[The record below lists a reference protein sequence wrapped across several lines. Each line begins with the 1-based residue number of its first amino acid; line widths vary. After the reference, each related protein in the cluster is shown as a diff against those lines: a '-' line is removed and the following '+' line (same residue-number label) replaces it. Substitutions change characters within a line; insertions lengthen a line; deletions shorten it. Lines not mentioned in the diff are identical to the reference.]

1 MNNLF
6 ILIKSMSKSEK
17 RHFKLFTQAFGK
29 KDSVY
34 LKLFDAIDKQEEYDE
49 AVLTK
54 KMKVKHLSPYKKFLF
69 ENILKTLRIYH
80 AEHNEAFQ
88 LIDNFQN
95 ISLLRNRGLFKD
107 ALRVYERTYKKL
119 KQLHLYTFLVE
130 LLNTGESLWLSY
142 LPNKEMTD
150 KLVDLQQE
158 KLAYIEYAKS
168 IVSYRALARDIKNML
183 RILHPLRSEEHEAE
197 IFTLLQNPLL
207 QDKKEAQTI
216 IAQSL
221 YYECQNMLHMAMLDY
236 ERVKIDAK
244 EAVVFLEAQD
254 DRSPVYYK
262 TLVANLVTGLLACAK
277 SKDDALFQELEA
289 KYEVFQKEVLA
300 HKNVGT
306 HFEVLIEKLY
316 YNFKLHYWIEQND
329 FETIIEMEEKVVVF
343 WKKQQRFLDSDWRMT
358 VGFFFAQ
365 AFFFNKQLDKAQ
377 AWVDILLD
385 EERNNPKIP
394 CICNARIL
402 NLMIQYEKKN
412 FFLLYSLFCS
422 TKRYLNKNE
431 RIFKGERV
439 MLNFFKW
446 VGENEGSPHLNSK
459 LDKLT
464 QKLKEVCADK
474 YEKNF
479 FQEMKL
485 EYWLNYLEVNQ

>member
-1 MNNLF
+1 
-6 ILIKSMSKSEK
+6 MSKSEK

-29 KDSVY
+29 KDSIY
-34 LKLFDAIDKQEEYDE
+34 IQLFDAIDKQDEYDE
-49 AVLTK
+49 AVLLK
-54 KMKVKHLSPYKKFLF
+54 KMEIKKLSSYKKYLF
-69 ENILKTLRIYH
+69 ENILKALRIYH

-95 ISLLRNRGLFKD
+95 ISLLRNRGLLKD
-107 ALRVYERTYKKL
+107 AMKVYEKTYKKL
-119 KQLHLYTFLVE
+119 KQLHLYTFLIE

-150 KLVDLQQE
+150 KVVVLQEE
-158 KLAYIEYAKS
+158 KLKYIGYLER
-168 IVSYRALARDIKNML
+168 IVSYRALAREIKNML

-197 IFTLLQNPLL
+197 ILSFLQNPLL
-207 QDKKEAQTI
+207 ADQGQAQTI

-221 YYECQNMLHMAMLDY
+221 YYECKNMLNMAMLDY
-236 ERVKIDAK
+236 EQVKIDAK
-244 EAVVFLEAQD
+244 EAVLFLEKD
-254 DRSPVYYK
+254 KDRSPVYYK

-277 SKDDALFQELEA
+277 SKDGVLFKELA
-289 KYEVFQKEVLA
+289 GKYDVFQKEVLA
-300 HKNVGT
+300 AKKVGK
-306 HFEVLIEKLY
+306 HFEVLMEKLY
-316 YNFKLHYWIEQND
+316 YNFQLHYWMEMED
-329 FETIIEMEEKVVVF
+329 FETVMEIEPTVMAF
-343 WKKQQRFLDSDWRMT
+343 WKQQQSYLDSDWRMT

-365 AFFFNKQLDKAQ
+365 AFFFSKNLDKAQ
-377 AWVDILLD
+377 AWVDILLE

-412 FFLLYSLFCS
+412 FFLLYSLFFS

-439 MLNFFKW
+439 ILNFFKW
-446 VGENEGSPHLNSK
+446 VGENDEAPNLPDKFVK
-459 LDKLT
+459 LS
-464 QKLKEVCADK
+464 QKLRVLGTNK

-479 FQEMKL
+479 FEEMKL
-485 EYWLNYLEVNQ
+485 GRWLQEKEQK